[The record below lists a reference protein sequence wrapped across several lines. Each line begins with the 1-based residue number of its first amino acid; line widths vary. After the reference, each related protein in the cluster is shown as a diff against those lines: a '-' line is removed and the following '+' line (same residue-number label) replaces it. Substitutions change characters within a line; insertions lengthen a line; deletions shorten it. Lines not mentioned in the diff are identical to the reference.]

1 MRRIGS
7 LLRAAPSRVSRKIGQ
22 LIAIAA
28 ASLPAVGA

>member
-1 MRRIGS
+1 MRRVSS
-7 LLRAAPSRVSRKIGQ
+7 LLRSTRIGRRFVQ